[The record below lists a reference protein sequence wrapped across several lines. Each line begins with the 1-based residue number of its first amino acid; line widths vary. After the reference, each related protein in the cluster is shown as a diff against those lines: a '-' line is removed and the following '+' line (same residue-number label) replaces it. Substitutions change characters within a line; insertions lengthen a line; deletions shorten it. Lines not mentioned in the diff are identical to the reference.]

1 MEENTFVEKVTN
13 DLKFAAQV
21 YSDLSHTPKAFKQ
34 LIAYPEITRRLVN
47 DPVFFAVL
55 MCGDVWLVNA
65 PDHQKLLRDLSPRQV
80 AVCGRGWGKSL
91 VFSRK
96 NLWLLFTKPNIE
108 SLIISSTQRQS
119 MIMFDYCIS
128 TINANP
134 LLREMLQRPG
144 STRTIIK
151 LKPPLNGKL
160 IALPCS
166 PNKLRGYHPDWIFLD
181 EASIVPSEMITSEI
195 MPMLTKPNV
204 VLIMSGTPMAF
215 DHVFRKAFLD
225 TQRYSIHHYSSD
237 SSPLVSKPQLLEW
250 REMMTKEE
258 WQREVEALW
267 VETTQTFFPMDLI
280 ATCIDP
286 ELDNPASTN
295 QYIEELERIKPMQ
308 QVRRHYFAG
317 LDLGKQVDHSVLS
330 VVELKDKKIVRLVHK
345 RQFPLGTPYP
355 EVIAYIAKA
364 HQTFDFVGM
373 YVDKTG
379 VGDAVVDELENI
391 DIPDVKGVFFTDV
404 EKENMLNYLKLLME
418 KKQLQIR
425 GEDKQLIAQI
435 NEQQYEYLKPNTAQ
449 ERIHLRFRHPRGRHD
464 DQLYALA
471 LACYASKE
479 SPPAPASAV
488 AI

>member
-34 LIAYPEITRRLVN
+34 LIAYPAITRRLVN

-144 STRTIIK
+144 STRTVIK
-151 LKPPLNGKL
+151 LKTPLSGKL

-181 EASIVPSEMITSEI
+181 EASIVPSDMITSEI
-195 MPMLTKPNV
+195 MLMLTKPNV
-204 VLIMSGTPMAF
+204 GFIMSGTPLAF

-225 TQRYSIHHYSSD
+225 TKRYSIHHYSSD
-237 SSPLVSKPQLLEW
+237 SSPLVSKPQLTEW

-258 WQREVEALW
+258 WQREIDALW
-267 VETTQTFFPMDLI
+267 VETTQTSFQWTSSQ
-280 ATCIDP
+280 A
-286 ELDNPASTN
+286 A
-295 QYIEELERIKPMQ
+295 
-308 QVRRHYFAG
+308 
-317 LDLGKQVDHSVLS
+317 
-330 VVELKDKKIVRLVHK
+330 
-345 RQFPLGTPYP
+345 
-355 EVIAYIAKA
+355 
-364 HQTFDFVGM
+364 
-373 YVDKTG
+373 
-379 VGDAVVDELENI
+379 
-391 DIPDVKGVFFTDV
+391 
-404 EKENMLNYLKLLME
+404 
-418 KKQLQIR
+418 
-425 GEDKQLIAQI
+425 
-435 NEQQYEYLKPNTAQ
+435 
-449 ERIHLRFRHPRGRHD
+449 
-464 DQLYALA
+464 
-471 LACYASKE
+471 
-479 SPPAPASAV
+479 
-488 AI
+488 